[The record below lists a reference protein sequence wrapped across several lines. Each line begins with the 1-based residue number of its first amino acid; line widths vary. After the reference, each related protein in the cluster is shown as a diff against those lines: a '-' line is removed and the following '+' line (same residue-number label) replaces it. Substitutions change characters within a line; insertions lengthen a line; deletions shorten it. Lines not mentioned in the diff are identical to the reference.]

1 MNMEV
6 VNTPYECHVQLR
18 SNWRMTLKGLRTY
31 FAFLFKNIDIQ
42 VLFNMCTF
50 NETDVVI
57 SLHCVSCYKIVIID
71 TSNMQNLISVLLLLF
86 DSSHALQNI
95 IWAVWHGFKDYF
107 LTLWSMYLSFVMR
120 YLSKHTLWI
129 VLHISRLIFR
139 CFQVILIHL
148 SLITFQHLNCGDE
161 ISFFLPYKY
170 V

>member
-1 MNMEV
+1 MPCTAT
-6 VNTPYECHVQLR
+6 VNDPK
-18 SNWRMTLKGLRTY
+18 NPKD

-95 IWAVWHGFKDYF
+95 I
-107 LTLWSMYLSFVMR
+107 
-120 YLSKHTLWI
+120 
-129 VLHISRLIFR
+129 
-139 CFQVILIHL
+139 
-148 SLITFQHLNCGDE
+148 
-161 ISFFLPYKY
+161 
-170 V
+170 

>member
-18 SNWRMTLKGLRTY
+18 SMTLKGLRTY
-31 FAFLFKNIDIQ
+31 FAFLSKNIDIQ

-95 IWAVWHGFKDYF
+95 I
-107 LTLWSMYLSFVMR
+107 
-120 YLSKHTLWI
+120 
-129 VLHISRLIFR
+129 
-139 CFQVILIHL
+139 
-148 SLITFQHLNCGDE
+148 
-161 ISFFLPYKY
+161 
-170 V
+170 